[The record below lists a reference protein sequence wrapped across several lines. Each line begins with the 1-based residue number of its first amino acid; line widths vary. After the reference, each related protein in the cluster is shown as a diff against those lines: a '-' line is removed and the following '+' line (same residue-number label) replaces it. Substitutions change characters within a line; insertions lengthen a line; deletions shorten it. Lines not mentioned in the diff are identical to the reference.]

1 MIKLIDLINKYT
13 PISELSADTISAV
26 NEIDKEYVL
35 LPVGQFE
42 KLEQHRKRLSA
53 GGKSSWAKLSPEKRT
68 RIARERGRAG
78 AAKRWKNKS
87 K

>member
-1 MIKLIDLINKYT
+1 MIKLIDLINKHT
-13 PISELSADTISAV
+13 PISELSADIIAAV

-53 GGKSSWAKLSPEKRT
+53 GGKSSWAKLSPEERT